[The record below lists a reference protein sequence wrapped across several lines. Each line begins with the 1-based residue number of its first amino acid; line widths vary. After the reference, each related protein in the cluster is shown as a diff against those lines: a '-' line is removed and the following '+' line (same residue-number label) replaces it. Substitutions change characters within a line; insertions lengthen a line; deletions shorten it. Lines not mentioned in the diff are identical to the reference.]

1 MSKQS
6 SGFTGTSRGY
16 RGIAPLSGETAFQIV
31 VEETD
36 LWVVAATNLNE
47 AVTDYVHGLRGALKA
62 HMALYPEFLRS
73 LTPLAAP
80 NSAHPLVQAMCR
92 ASQAT
97 GVGPMAGV
105 AGAIAQAVADK
116 FSVQS
121 PDIIIENG
129 GDVYLHSTRERVVG
143 ILSDP
148 QGQAG
153 LGVRLAKT
161 DFPMSLCASSA
172 RIGHSLSLGKGDLAV
187 VASRDAALAD
197 CAATALCNMLQGP
210 EDLKKAMDQAGAWRK
225 AGVIFAFA
233 QCGGQIAVRGD
244 LELAALE

>member
-1 MSKQS
+1 MPKQS
-6 SGFTGTSRGY
+6 SGFTGTARGY
-16 RGIAPLSGETAFQIV
+16 RGIAPLSNETSFQIV

-36 LWVVAATNLNE
+36 LWVVAAKDLSA
-47 AVTDYVHGLRGALKA
+47 AVTDYVHELRGTLKA
-62 HMALYPEFLRS
+62 HMALHPEFLHS
-73 LTPLAAP
+73 LAPLAGP
-80 NSAHPLVQAMCR
+80 SNTHPLIQAMYR

-105 AGAIAQAVADK
+105 AGAIAQAVADR
-116 FSVQS
+116 FREQS
-121 PDIIIENG
+121 PDILVENG

-143 ILSDP
+143 ILADP

-153 LGVRLAKT
+153 LGVRLT
-161 DFPMSLCASSA
+161 TNDFPMSLCASSA

-210 EDLKKAMDQAGAWRK
+210 EDLNPAMHQAGAWRK
-225 AGVIFAFA
+225 AGVVFAFA